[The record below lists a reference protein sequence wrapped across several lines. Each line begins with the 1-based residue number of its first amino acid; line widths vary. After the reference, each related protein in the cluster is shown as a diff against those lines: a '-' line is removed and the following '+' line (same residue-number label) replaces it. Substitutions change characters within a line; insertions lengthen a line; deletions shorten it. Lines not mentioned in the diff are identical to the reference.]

1 MHHPGKAGGQAM
13 LHYFRSMNI
22 RFYILGFLVFFA
34 ASGSAQDI
42 AQVDLQ
48 ALSEL
53 DVLVS
58 KHNDT
63 KSLLQATGAYPVAEV
78 QGRATVG
85 FLGQLAA
92 GVSETEWRAWADNED
107 AVTAGACRSGIASFR
122 VNAYALDALWQTPMA
137 LVELAS
143 RAVPDVNKV
152 RYGTRVD
159 SVHAGFN
166 LPQPYHGEGVLI
178 GVLDWG
184 FDYTHPMFRDT
195 TLSTSR
201 IRAVWDQYRQAGPT
215 PGDYSYGTV
224 AESPLDIQMMGSD
237 TSNVYGYSTH
247 GTHVAGIAGG
257 SGAGIGLKGMAP
269 AAEFLFATLMVDE
282 ASALD
287 AYDWMQSVADADGK
301 RLVINN
307 SWGLPQW
314 GTPDGTAL
322 SNQFIDAMSDEGVV
336 FVSSNG
342 NNGDVDFHLDHTFDA
357 PGDTIRSRVK
367 FYPLSAN
374 PNSWGQNLTLWGE
387 VGESFEMGF
396 QLTVGL
402 STVVGESPIY
412 STDDGPFMLDTI
424 QVVNNDTIVYDVVL
438 EPSHPANGRPFM
450 QMRIHKGSAS
460 VAVAMQVTSESGRVH
475 AWNHTHLSNDVGNWG
490 QDFQAAQSGWLSGD
504 PYYGIQQPACGHSV
518 IAIGAY
524 NSEFLNPVGTEV
536 GGTLANFSTYG
547 PTLDERLKPNVSAPG
562 VSVES
567 SLSSFR
573 DIGYSVTN
581 AVEYDGTE
589 YEFARL
595 SGTSMS
601 GPAVAG
607 VVALMLEANPELT
620 PADIRSILESTARE
634 DEDTGTLPPAGDN
647 VWGHGKVTASQ
658 AVLAS
663 LTWDSNLGASELA
676 NKQPML
682 FPNPVREQLW
692 LSGLSSGRSTW
703 DIFNLRGQL
712 CQSGQALGLT
722 SIDVSALQP
731 GFYII
736 RVRSSQKSHG
746 FKFLKHP

>member
-1 MHHPGKAGGQAM
+1 MK
-13 LHYFRSMNI
+13 FRIS
-22 RFYILGFLVFFA
+22 LLVFLVFIA
-34 ASGSAQDI
+34 GYSSAQNM

-53 DVLVS
+53 DALIAE
-58 KHNDT
+58 NDDP
-63 KSLLQATGAYPVAEV
+63 KSLVQATGAYPVAEV
-78 QGRATVG
+78 HGQATVG
-85 FLGQLAA
+85 FLGRLTAS
-92 GVSETEWRAWADNED
+92 VTEDEWRAWAADEE
-107 AVTAGACRSGIASFR
+107 AVTAGACRQGIASFR
-122 VNAYALDALWQTPMA
+122 VDAYALHALWQTPMD

-201 IRAVWDQYRQAGPT
+201 IRAVWDQFRQAGPT
-215 PGDYSYGTV
+215 PGEYGYGTV
-224 AESPLDIQMMGSD
+224 AESPVDIQLLGSD

-287 AYDWMQSVADADGK
+287 AYDWMQSIAEADGK

-314 GTPDGTAL
+314 GTPDGNAL

-342 NNGDVDFHLDHTFDA
+342 NNGNVDFHLDHTFEA

-367 FYPLSAN
+367 FYPLTAN
-374 PNSWGQNLTLWGE
+374 LNTWGQNLTLWGE
-387 VGESFEMGF
+387 AGESFEMGF
-396 QLTVGL
+396 LLTIGL
-402 STVVGESPIY
+402 STVVGESPMY
-412 STDDGPFMLDTI
+412 STSDGPLMLDTI
-424 QVVNNDTIVYDVVL
+424 EVVNNDTIIYDVVL

-450 QMRIHKGSAS
+450 QMRIHKGSAN
-460 VAVAMQVTSESGRVH
+460 VAVAMQVTGESGRVH
-475 AWNHTHLSNDVGNWG
+475 AWNHTHLTNDVGNWG
-490 QDFQAAQSGWLSGD
+490 QDFQAFQSGWLGGD

-518 IAIGAY
+518 IAVGAY
-524 NSEFLNPVGTEV
+524 ASEYLNPVGTEL
-536 GGTLANFSTYG
+536 GGTLAYFSTYG

-573 DIGYSVTN
+573 DGGYSITN
-581 AVEYDGTE
+581 NVEFDGTE
-589 YEFARL
+589 YEFAKL

-601 GPAVAG
+601 SPAVAG

-634 DEDTGTLPPAGDN
+634 DDDTGILPAEGED

-663 LTWDSNLGASELA
+663 LTWDSSLGTPGLVVE
-676 NKQPML
+676 NPTVY
-682 FPNPVREQLW
+682 PNPVLERLW
-692 LSGLSSGRSTW
+692 FSGLPGGKSTW
-703 DIFNLRGQL
+703 EIFDIHGRF
-712 CQSGQALGLT
+712 CQSGQNLHLT
-722 SIDVSALQP
+722 SIDVSDLQP
-731 GFYII
+731 NLYVIQ
-736 RVRSSQKSHG
+736 VQTSHSSQV
-746 FKFLKHP
+746 FKFLKRLL

>member
-1 MHHPGKAGGQAM
+1 MN
-13 LHYFRSMNI
+13 FRLSL
-22 RFYILGFLVFFA
+22 LGLLVFIS
-34 ASGSAQDI
+34 ASGAAQNI

-48 ALSEL
+48 ALTEL
-53 DVLVS
+53 EALVT
-58 KHNDT
+58 KHDDT

-78 QGRATVG
+78 NGQATVG
-85 FLGQLAA
+85 FLGRLAA
-92 GVSETEWRAWADNED
+92 GISEAEWRAWAANEE
-107 AVTAGACRSGIASFR
+107 AVIAGSCRQGIASFR

-166 LPQPYHGEGVLI
+166 LPQPFHGEGVLI

-184 FDYTHPMFRDT
+184 FDYTHPMFLDT
-195 TLSTSR
+195 TLAESR
-201 IRAVWDQYRQAGPT
+201 IRAVWDQYRQAGPA
-215 PGDYSYGTV
+215 PVDFGYGTV
-224 AESPLDIQMMGSD
+224 AASPLDIQLMESD

-269 AAEFLFATLMVDE
+269 AAEFLFATLLVDE

-287 AYDWMQSVADADGK
+287 AYDWMQSVAEADGK

-314 GTPDGTAL
+314 GTPDGTSL

-342 NNGDVDFHLDHTFDA
+342 NNGDVDFHLDHTFDV

-374 PNSWGQNLTLWGE
+374 PNTWGQNLTLWGE

-396 QLTVGL
+396 LLTIGL
-402 STVVGESPIY
+402 STVVGESPMY
-412 STDDGPFMLDTI
+412 STNDGPLLLDTI
-424 QVVNNDTIVYDVVL
+424 QVVNNDTIIYDLVL
-438 EPSHPANGRPFM
+438 DPAHPANGRPFM
-450 QMRIHKGSAS
+450 QMRIRKGGAN
-460 VAVAMQVTSESGRVH
+460 VAVAMQLTSESGRVH

-490 QDFQAAQSGWLSGD
+490 QDFQAAQSGWLAGD
-504 PYYGIQQPACGHSV
+504 PFYGIQQPACGHSV
-518 IAIGAY
+518 IAVGAY
-524 NSEFLNPVGTEV
+524 SSEYLNPVGTEV

-573 DIGYSVTN
+573 DGGYSITST
-581 AVEYDGTE
+581 VEFDGTE

-601 GPAVAG
+601 GPAVTG

-634 DEDTGTLPPAGDN
+634 DEDTGTLPAIGDP
-647 VWGHGKVTASQ
+647 VWGHGKVNAAQ
-658 AVLAS
+658 AVLAA
-663 LTWDSNLGASELA
+663 LTWDSSMSAPEIAINHVT
-676 NKQPML
+676 L
-682 FPNPVREQLW
+682 FPNPVRNQLW
-692 LSGLSSGRSTW
+692 FSGMTGGSSTW
-703 DIFNLRGQL
+703 KIFDLRGQI
-712 CQSGQALGLT
+712 CQTGQAFDL
-722 SIDVSALQP
+722 SSVDVSTLQP
-731 GFYII
+731 GLYII
-736 RVRSSQKSHG
+736 HVQSAHISQG

>member
-1 MHHPGKAGGQAM
+1 MK
-13 LHYFRSMNI
+13 I
-22 RFYILGFLVFFA
+22 RLSLLGLFICI
-34 ASGSAQDI
+34 SGWSSAQNM

-53 DVLVS
+53 EVLVS
-58 KHNDT
+58 KYDDS
-63 KSLLQATGAYPVAEV
+63 KSLVQASGAYPVAEV
-78 QGRATVG
+78 HGNATVG
-85 FLGQLAA
+85 FLGRLTS
-92 GVSETEWRAWADNED
+92 GVTEAEWRAWAANEE
-107 AVTAGACRSGIASFR
+107 AVTAGACRLGIVSFR
-122 VNAYALDALWQTPMA
+122 VNAYDLDVLWQTPME
-137 LVELAS
+137 LIELAS
-143 RAVPDVNKV
+143 RAVQDVNKT

-184 FDYTHPMFRDT
+184 FDYTHPMFYDT

-201 IRAVWDQYRQAGPT
+201 IRAVWDQYRQAGPS
-215 PGDYSYGTV
+215 PGDFGYGTV
-224 AESPLDIQMMGSD
+224 ADSPLDYQLMGSD

-257 SGAGIGLKGMAP
+257 SGAGIGLKGMAA

-287 AYDWMQSVADADGK
+287 AFDWMQSVAEDDGK

-314 GTPDGTAL
+314 GTPDGSSL
-322 SNQFIDAMSDEGVV
+322 SNIFIDAMSDEGVV

-342 NNGDVDFHLDHTFDA
+342 NNGDVNFHLDHTFEG

-367 FYPLSAN
+367 FYPLTSN
-374 PNSWGQNLTLWGE
+374 PNAWGQNLTLWGE
-387 VGESFEMGF
+387 EGESFEMGF
-396 QLTVGL
+396 QLTFGL
-402 STVVGESPIY
+402 STIVGESPMY
-412 STDDGPFMLDTI
+412 NTSDGPLMLDTI
-424 QVVNNDTIVYDVVL
+424 EVVNNDTIIYDVVL
-438 EPSHPANGRPFM
+438 EQSHPANGRPFM
-450 QMRIHKGSAS
+450 QLRIHKGNAN
-460 VAVAMQVTSESGRVH
+460 VAVVMQVTGESGRVH

-490 QDFQAAQSGWLSGD
+490 QDFQAAQSGWLGGD

-518 IAIGAY
+518 IAVGAY
-524 NSEFLNPVGTEV
+524 ASEFLSPTGTEV
-536 GGTLANFSTYG
+536 GGTLAYFSTYG

-562 VSVES
+562 VNVES

-573 DIGYSVTN
+573 DGGYSITN
-581 AVEYDGTE
+581 TVQFDGTE

-601 GPAVAG
+601 GPATAG

-620 PADIRSILESTARE
+620 QADVRSILESTARE
-634 DEDTGTLPPAGDN
+634 DDETGVLPSAGDH

-663 LTWDSNLGASELA
+663 LTWDSTLGATELA
-676 NKQPML
+676 AIQPMVY
-682 FPNPVREQLW
+682 PNPVREQLW
-692 LSGLSSGRSTW
+692 FYGLSSGESSW
-703 DIFNLRGQL
+703 EIVDIHGRLCESGSNLN
-712 CQSGQALGLT
+712 LT
-722 SIDVSALQP
+722 SVDVSGLKP
-731 GFYII
+731 GLYII
-736 RVRSSQKSHG
+736 QVRSSSFSQE
-746 FKFLKHP
+746 FKFLKR

>member
-1 MHHPGKAGGQAM
+1 M
-13 LHYFRSMNI
+13 LRRYISIMKFRL
-22 RFYILGFLVFFA
+22 YLLGVLVFIVGSSA
-34 ASGSAQDI
+34 AQNM
-42 AQVDLQ
+42 AQVDRQ

-53 DVLVS
+53 DALVA
-58 KHNDT
+58 KNIT
-63 KSLLQATGAYPVAEV
+63 PKSLLQDAGAYPVAEV
-78 QGRATVG
+78 HGQATVG
-85 FLGQLAA
+85 FLGRLIP
-92 GVSETEWRAWADNED
+92 GVSEAEWRAWAADED
-107 AVTAGACRSGIASFR
+107 AVTAGACRQGIASFR
-122 VNAYALDALWQTPMA
+122 VDAFALHALWQTPMD

-201 IRAVWDQYRQAGPT
+201 IRAVWDQFRQAGPT
-215 PGDYSYGTV
+215 PGEYGYGTV
-224 AESPLDIQMMGSD
+224 AEYPMDIQLLGSD

-282 ASALD
+282 SSALD
-287 AYDWMQSVADADGK
+287 AYDWMQSVAEADGK

-314 GTPDGTAL
+314 GTPDGSAL
-322 SNQFIDAMSDEGVV
+322 SNQFIDAMSDEGIV

-342 NNGDVDFHLDHTFDA
+342 NNGDVDFHLDHTFES

-367 FYPLSAN
+367 FYPLNAN
-374 PNSWGQNLTLWGE
+374 PNAWGQNLTLWGE
-387 VGESFEMGF
+387 VGESFDMGF
-396 QLTVGL
+396 LVTTGL
-402 STVVGESPIY
+402 STVVGASPMY
-412 STDDGPFMLDTI
+412 STSDGPLILDTME
-424 QVVNNDTIVYDVVL
+424 VVNNDTIIYDVVL
-438 EPSHPANGRPFM
+438 EQSHPANGRPFI
-450 QMRIHKGSAS
+450 QLRIHKGNAN
-460 VAVAMQVTSESGRVH
+460 VAIAMQVTGESGRVH
-475 AWNHTHLSNDVGNWG
+475 AWNHTHLTNDVGNWG
-490 QDFQAAQSGWLSGD
+490 QDFQAAQSGWVGGD
-504 PYYGIQQPACGHSV
+504 PFYGIQQPACGHSV
-518 IAIGAY
+518 IAVGAY
-524 NSEFLNPVGTEV
+524 TSEYLNPVGTEV

-562 VSVES
+562 VNVES
-567 SLSSFR
+567 ALSSFR
-573 DIGYSVTN
+573 DGGYSITN
-581 AVEYDGTE
+581 TVDFNGTE

-607 VVALMLEANPELT
+607 VVALMLEANPDLT

-634 DEDTGTLPPAGDN
+634 DEDTGTLPAAGDH

-663 LTWDSNLGASELA
+663 LSWNSSLNLSGLVIES
-676 NKQPML
+676 PTVY
-682 FPNPVREQLW
+682 PNPVRERLW
-692 LSGLSSGRSTW
+692 FSGLPGGESAWQIFDMQGR
-703 DIFNLRGQL
+703 L
-712 CQSGQALGLT
+712 CQSGRTLDLT
-722 SIDVSALQP
+722 SIDVSNLQHS
-731 GFYII
+731 FYVIHI
-736 RVRSSQKSHG
+736 RTSSSSQV
-746 FKFLKHP
+746 FKFLKRL

>member
-1 MHHPGKAGGQAM
+1 
-13 LHYFRSMNI
+13 MNV
-22 RFYILGFLVFFA
+22 RFYLLGLLVVIA
-34 ASGSAQDI
+34 ASSDAQNI
-42 AQVDLQ
+42 AQADLQ
-48 ALSEL
+48 ALLEL
-53 DVLVS
+53 NALVA
-58 KHNDT
+58 KNDEP
-63 KSLLQATGAYPVAEV
+63 KSLIEATGAFPVAEV
-78 QGRATVG
+78 HGQATVG
-85 FLGQLAA
+85 FLGRLTG
-92 GVSETEWRAWADNED
+92 GVTESEWRDWAANEE
-107 AVTAGACRSGIASFR
+107 AIIAGAYRQGIASFR
-122 VNAYALDALWQTPMA
+122 VDAYALDALWQTPMA

-166 LPQPYHGEGVLI
+166 LPQPFHGEGVLI

-215 PGDYSYGTV
+215 PGEYGYGTV
-224 AESPLDIQMMGSD
+224 AESPLDIQLMESD

-287 AYDWMQSVADADGK
+287 AYDWMQSIAEADGK

-314 GTPDGTAL
+314 GTPDGTSL

-342 NNGDVDFHLDHTFDA
+342 NNGDVDFHLDHTFEA
-357 PGDTIRSRVK
+357 PGDTVRSRVK

-374 PNSWGQNLTLWGE
+374 PNTWGQNLTLWGE
-387 VGESFEMGF
+387 IGESFEMGF
-396 QLTVGL
+396 LLTVGL
-402 STVVGESPIY
+402 STVVGESPMY
-412 STDDGPFMLDTI
+412 STNDGPLLLDTI
-424 QVVNNDTIVYDVVL
+424 QVVNNDTIIYDLVL

-450 QMRIHKGSAS
+450 QMRIRKGGAN
-460 VAVAMQVTSESGRVH
+460 VAVAMQLTGESGRVH

-490 QDFQAAQSGWLSGD
+490 QDFQAAQSGWLAGD
-504 PYYGIQQPACGHSV
+504 PFYGIQQPACGHSV
-518 IAIGAY
+518 IAVGAY
-524 NSEFLNPVGTEV
+524 SSEFLNPVGTEV

-547 PTLDERLKPNVSAPG
+547 PTLDERLKPNISAPG
-562 VSVES
+562 VNVES

-573 DIGYSVTN
+573 DIGYSVTST
-581 AVEYDGTE
+581 VEFDETE

-607 VVALMLEANPELT
+607 IVALMLEANPELT

-634 DEDTGTLPPAGDN
+634 DEDTGTLSAEGDS

-663 LTWDSNLGASELA
+663 LTWNSSLGAPELA
-676 NKQPML
+676 VNNPIAY
-682 FPNPVREQLW
+682 PNPVREQLW
-692 LSGLSSGRSTW
+692 FSGLSGGKSTW
-703 DIFNLRGQL
+703 EIFDLRGKL
-712 CQSGQALGLT
+712 CQSGGAFDLT
-722 SIDVSALQP
+722 SIDVSKLQP
-731 GFYII
+731 GLYII
-736 RVRSSQKSHG
+736 HVQSARSSQG
-746 FKFLKHP
+746 FKFMKRL

>member
-1 MHHPGKAGGQAM
+1 M
-13 LHYFRSMNI
+13 LRRYISIMKFRL
-22 RFYILGFLVFFA
+22 YLLGVLVFIVGSSA
-34 ASGSAQDI
+34 AQNM
-42 AQVDLQ
+42 AQVDRQ

-53 DVLVS
+53 DALVA
-58 KHNDT
+58 KNIT
-63 KSLLQATGAYPVAEV
+63 PKSLLQAAGSYPVAEV
-78 QGRATVG
+78 HGQATVG
-85 FLGQLAA
+85 FLGRLIP
-92 GVSETEWRAWADNED
+92 GVSEAEWRAWAADED
-107 AVTAGACRSGIASFR
+107 AVTAGAYRQGIASFR
-122 VNAYALDALWQTPMA
+122 VDAFALHALWQTPMD

-201 IRAVWDQYRQAGPT
+201 IRAVWDQFRQAGPT
-215 PGDYSYGTV
+215 PGEYGYGTV
-224 AESPLDIQMMGSD
+224 AESPMDIQLLGSD

-282 ASALD
+282 SSALD
-287 AYDWMQSVADADGK
+287 AYDWMQSVAEADGK

-314 GTPDGTAL
+314 GTPDGSAL

-342 NNGDVDFHLDHTFDA
+342 NNGDVDFHLDHTFESA
-357 PGDTIRSRVK
+357 GDTIRSRVK
-367 FYPLSAN
+367 FYPLNAN
-374 PNSWGQNLTLWGE
+374 PNAWGQNLTLWGE
-387 VGESFEMGF
+387 VGESFDIGF
-396 QLTVGL
+396 LVTTGL
-402 STVVGESPIY
+402 STVVGASPMY
-412 STDDGPFMLDTI
+412 STSDGPLILDTME
-424 QVVNNDTIVYDVVL
+424 VVNNDTIIYDVVL
-438 EPSHPANGRPFM
+438 EQSHPANGRPFI
-450 QMRIHKGSAS
+450 QLRIHKGNAN
-460 VAVAMQVTSESGRVH
+460 VAIAMQVTGESGRVH
-475 AWNHTHLSNDVGNWG
+475 AWNHTHLTNDVGNWG
-490 QDFQAAQSGWLSGD
+490 QDFQAAQSGWVGGD
-504 PYYGIQQPACGHSV
+504 PFYGIQQPACGHSV
-518 IAIGAY
+518 IAVGAY
-524 NSEFLNPVGTEV
+524 TSEYLNPVGTEV

-562 VSVES
+562 VNVES
-567 SLSSFR
+567 ALSSFR
-573 DIGYSVTN
+573 DGGYSITN
-581 AVEYDGTE
+581 TVDFNGTE

-607 VVALMLEANPELT
+607 VVALMLEANPDLT

-634 DEDTGTLPPAGDN
+634 DEDTDLLPAAGDH

-663 LTWDSNLGASELA
+663 LSWNSSLNLSGLVIES
-676 NKQPML
+676 PTIY
-682 FPNPVREQLW
+682 PNPVRERLW
-692 LSGLSSGRSTW
+692 FSGLPGGELTW
-703 DIFNLRGQL
+703 EVFDIHGQL
-712 CQSGQALGLT
+712 CQSGQTLHLT
-722 SIDVSALQP
+722 SIDVSGLQA
-731 GFYII
+731 GFYLVQ
-736 RVRSSQKSHG
+736 VRTPRASQA
-746 FKFLKHP
+746 FKFLKRL